1 MAIGRLSVVV
11 GARGKA
17 SPHAE
22 YIAREGKYEK
32 DESIEK
38 LEATGHGNMPKWAEH
53 EPNFFWKMS
62 DNYERKNGTSYREHV
77 ISLPREL
84 TVDQRHELIKNWIT
98 QEIGE
103 QHAYQY
109 AIHNPPALD
118 GGEQP
123 HAHIMFS
130 ERLRDGIDR
139 DPDSYF
145 KRYNSK
151 NPDRGGSKKANTPK
165 LAAERKKEL
174 KQQRDRW
181 EKMCNTHLELAGSD
195 AKISMKSLKAQ
206 NIKREP
212 TNFTMSEI
220 QDETIRKSYID
231 TLEAKKEVL
240 SVIPSQDA
248 LVKEIKTQQDLK
260 TDEFT
265 QSLKDDY
272 ELERIELLVD
282 EHYKQQEVQA
292 EQERKALLAAQQ
304 KAVQAE
310 QERKALLAA
319 QQKAVQAEQERKALL
334 AAQQKAA
341 QAEQERKAL
350 LAAQQKAAQAEQERK
365 ALLAAQQKAAQ
376 AEQERKALLAAQAE
390 QEARKRQLIEQ
401 RKPSEMLNKL
411 GLRVRV
417 VDLNRRGEISV
428 TYSDNVTLISVNLH
442 RLIKNGIAKDKQ
454 ILISNTDGFNVQVNP
469 EYAKNNTARA
479 FERFMLQKNVL
490 SDPQILIDF
499 GLGKESLGI
508 REFAVKYNIKYDLD
522 DLREL
527 NDMNPPTP
535 VIEPVHNTGVNAA
548 LNTEQKPRV
557 DHLYDNSLNY
567 P

>member
-38 LEATGHGNMPKWAEH
+38 LEATGHGNMPQWAEH

-84 TVDQRHELIKNWIT
+84 TVDQRHELIKEWIK
-98 QEIGE
+98 QEIGDR
-103 QHAYQY
+103 HAYQY

-151 NPDRGGSKKANTPK
+151 NPESGGSKKANTPK
-165 LAAERKKEL
+165 LAAERKLEL

-319 QQKAVQAEQERKALL
+319 QQKA
-334 AAQQKAA
+334 A
-341 QAEQERKAL
+341 QAEQERKAIQGRTPFDL
-350 LAAQQKAAQAEQERK
+350 VNIRMKSIVRPRAFGRE
-365 ALLAAQQKAAQ
+365 
-376 AEQERKALLAAQAE
+376 
-390 QEARKRQLIEQ
+390 IESLSGDI
-401 RKPSEMLNKL
+401 PI
-411 GLRVRV
+411 
-417 VDLNRRGEISV
+417 GEIMIDV
-428 TYSDNVTLISVNLH
+428 IKAH
-442 RLIKNGIAKDKQ
+442 KNGYSAD
-454 ILISNTDGFNVQVNP
+454 LTEG
-469 EYAKNNTARA
+469 NNSHLYGNDTAQSIK
-479 FERFMLQKNVL
+479 RFMLKNIYSYDVVYDYCNL
-490 SDPQILIDF
+490 ST
-499 GLGKESLGI
+499 KEFTEKHDLK
-508 REFAVKYNIKYDLD
+508 FDLD
-522 DLREL
+522 DLQKL
-527 NDMNPPTP
+527 NDANPPTP
-535 VIEPVHNTGVNAA
+535 VIEPMRDTRVNAA
-548 LNTEQKPRV
+548 LNAEPKPQT
-557 DHLYDNSLNY
+557 DSSYDNS
-567 P
+567 PGF

>member
-319 QQKAVQAEQERKALL
+319 QQKA
-334 AAQQKAA
+334 
-341 QAEQERKAL
+341 
-350 LAAQQKAAQAEQERK
+350 AQAEQERK

>member
-38 LEATGHGNMPKWAEH
+38 LEATGHGNMPQWAEH

-84 TVDQRHELIKNWIT
+84 TVDQRHELIKEWIK

-103 QHAYQY
+103 RHAYQY

-151 NPDRGGSKKANTPK
+151 NPESGGSKKANTPK
-165 LAAERKKEL
+165 LAAERKLEL

-304 KAVQAE
+304 KAAQAEQERKALLAAQQKAAQAEQERKALLAAQQKAVQAE

-341 QAEQERKAL
+341 QAEQERKAIQGRTPFDL
-350 LAAQQKAAQAEQERK
+350 VNIRMKSIVRPRAFGRE
-365 ALLAAQQKAAQ
+365 
-376 AEQERKALLAAQAE
+376 
-390 QEARKRQLIEQ
+390 IESLSGDI
-401 RKPSEMLNKL
+401 PI
-411 GLRVRV
+411 
-417 VDLNRRGEISV
+417 GEIMIDV
-428 TYSDNVTLISVNLH
+428 IKAH
-442 RLIKNGIAKDKQ
+442 KNGYSAD
-454 ILISNTDGFNVQVNP
+454 LTEG
-469 EYAKNNTARA
+469 NNSHLYGNDTAQSIK
-479 FERFMLQKNVL
+479 RFMLKNIYSYDVVYDYCNL
-490 SDPQILIDF
+490 ST
-499 GLGKESLGI
+499 KEFTEKHDLK
-508 REFAVKYNIKYDLD
+508 FDLD
-522 DLREL
+522 DLQKL
-527 NDMNPPTP
+527 NDANPPTP
-535 VIEPVHNTGVNAA
+535 VIEPMRDTRVNAA
-548 LNTEQKPRV
+548 LNAEPKPQT
-557 DHLYDNSLNY
+557 DSSYDNS
-567 P
+567 PGF

>member
-38 LEATGHGNMPKWAEH
+38 LEATGHGNMPQWAEH

-84 TVDQRHELIKNWIT
+84 TVDQRHELIKEWIK
-98 QEIGE
+98 QEIGDR
-103 QHAYQY
+103 HAYQY

-151 NPDRGGSKKANTPK
+151 NPESGGSKKANTPK
-165 LAAERKKEL
+165 LAAERKLEL

-304 KAVQAE
+304 KAAQAEQERKALLAAQQKAAQAEQERKALLAAQQKAVQAEQERKALLAAQQKAVQAE

-341 QAEQERKAL
+341 QAEQERKAIQGRTPFDL
-350 LAAQQKAAQAEQERK
+350 VNIRMKSIVRPRAFGRE
-365 ALLAAQQKAAQ
+365 
-376 AEQERKALLAAQAE
+376 
-390 QEARKRQLIEQ
+390 IESLSGDI
-401 RKPSEMLNKL
+401 PI
-411 GLRVRV
+411 
-417 VDLNRRGEISV
+417 GEIMIDV
-428 TYSDNVTLISVNLH
+428 IKAH
-442 RLIKNGIAKDKQ
+442 KNGYSAD
-454 ILISNTDGFNVQVNP
+454 LTEG
-469 EYAKNNTARA
+469 NNSHLYGNDTAQSIK
-479 FERFMLQKNVL
+479 RFMLKNIYSYDVVYDYCNL
-490 SDPQILIDF
+490 ST
-499 GLGKESLGI
+499 KEFTEKHDLK
-508 REFAVKYNIKYDLD
+508 FDLD
-522 DLREL
+522 DLQKL
-527 NDMNPPTP
+527 NDANPPTP
-535 VIEPVHNTGVNAA
+535 VIEPMRDTRVNAV
-548 LNTEQKPRV
+548 LNAEQKPRV
-557 DHLYDNSLNY
+557 DSSYDNS
-567 P
+567 PGF

>member
-38 LEATGHGNMPKWAEH
+38 LEATGHGNMPQWAEH

-84 TVDQRHELIKNWIT
+84 TVDQRHELIKEWIK

-103 QHAYQY
+103 RHAYQY

-151 NPDRGGSKKANTPK
+151 NPESGGSKKANTPK
-165 LAAERKKEL
+165 LAAERKLEL

-304 KAVQAE
+304 KA
-310 QERKALLAA
+310 
-319 QQKAVQAEQERKALL
+319 
-334 AAQQKAA
+334 A

-376 AEQERKALLAAQAE
+376 AEQERKA
-390 QEARKRQLIEQ
+390 
-401 RKPSEMLNKL
+401 
-411 GLRVRV
+411 
-417 VDLNRRGEISV
+417 
-428 TYSDNVTLISVNLH
+428 
-442 RLIKNGIAKDKQ
+442 
-454 ILISNTDGFNVQVNP
+454 
-469 EYAKNNTARA
+469 
-479 FERFMLQKNVL
+479 
-490 SDPQILIDF
+490 
-499 GLGKESLGI
+499 
-508 REFAVKYNIKYDLD
+508 
-522 DLREL
+522 
-527 NDMNPPTP
+527 
-535 VIEPVHNTGVNAA
+535 
-548 LNTEQKPRV
+548 
-557 DHLYDNSLNY
+557 
-567 P
+567 